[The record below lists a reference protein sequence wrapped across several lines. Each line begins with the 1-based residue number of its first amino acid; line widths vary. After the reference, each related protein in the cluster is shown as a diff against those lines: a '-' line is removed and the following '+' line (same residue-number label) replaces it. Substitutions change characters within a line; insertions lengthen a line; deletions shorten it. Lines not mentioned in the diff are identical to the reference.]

1 MCLSIPFR
9 IRLKNGIDIL
19 KDCFG
24 LNESTTINNKNKQKL
39 IIIEQP
45 KKNNE
50 NVDLEMGNI
59 IESLKNSDDELDE
72 SYDFI

>member
-9 IRLKNGIDIL
+9 IQLKNLTDIF

-24 LNESTTINNKNKQKL
+24 LNEPSTINNKNKQKL

-45 KKNNE
+45 KKYNE

-59 IESLKNSDDELDE
+59 IESLKNSEDELEE
-72 SYDFI
+72 SYDFV